1 MTITASTR
9 TRVSGDLVRGGVGG
23 LVAGVVFAVA
33 TMWFVTSID
42 MPART
47 PLLMISTIVLGDD
60 AMTNGDADTTIGWI
74 VHLVLSIGFGVVFAF
89 LARRLRTNGE
99 VAAAGLVYGG
109 LLYVVNFQIL
119 ARLWFETFKMANQP
133 FEVVVHL
140 VFGALLALALY
151 NSGPRR
157 GEPVFGL
164 TSTVR
169 REPVGHHG

>member
-1 MTITASTR
+1 MTTTASTR
-9 TRVSGDLVRGGVGG
+9 PRVSTDLVRGAVGG

-33 TMWFVTSID
+33 TMWFVTSLD

-47 PLLMISTIVLGDD
+47 PLLMISTVVLGDD

-74 VHLVLSIGFGVVFAF
+74 VHLVLSIAFGVVFAF
-89 LARRLRTNGE
+89 IARRLRTNGE
-99 VAAAGLVYGG
+99 VAAVGLVYGG

-119 ARLWFETFKMANQP
+119 ARIWFETFKMANQP
-133 FEVVVHL
+133 FEVVVHI

-157 GEPVFGL
+157 GEHLFGL
-164 TSTVR
+164 TSPSY
-169 REPVGHHG
+169 REPVGQRG